1 MEYGHPSAR
10 LAAIRAVTRETKVSQ
25 ACVCCA
31 FSSSQRRRVW
41 TSQLGLSFK
50 WHGFSSCGRHFRG
63 AQQLSVDKRERE
75 REREE
80 KGVLRLFH
88 ISLVTADDTPTPLL
102 EHAKDGAAA
111 AAKSCCWADLTFWEK
126 EFHEEKQKSFQWRAS
141 PQNDRHTHTHPRIS

>member
-1 MEYGHPSAR
+1 MKQKSAR
-10 LAAIRAVTRETKVSQ
+10 RVYVARFLHLRDDGCGPLSWVYHSSDMVLAAAVDI
-25 ACVCCA
+25 
-31 FSSSQRRRVW
+31 
-41 TSQLGLSFK
+41 LGGHSN
-50 WHGFSSCGRHFRG
+50 FR
-63 AQQLSVDKRERE
+63 LIRERE

-126 EFHEEKQKSFQWRAS
+126 EFHEEKQKSFQ
-141 PQNDRHTHTHPRIS
+141 